1 MPDKSRE
8 SSGQAL
14 SEQGECF
21 EQAKGKTM
29 RRFRSDPGEDG
40 DGTTGR
46 RAWLV
51 DAGRW
56 TAVAF
61 TVGGA
66 AFLSLGRRGGA
77 TDCPR
82 PVCSRC
88 GARASCRLPAAQT
101 YREEAARSENGDSAE
116 KPLTAYRAT

>member
-1 MPDKSRE
+1 
-8 SSGQAL
+8 
-14 SEQGECF
+14 
-21 EQAKGKTM
+21 M

-40 DGTTGR
+40 GGTTGR

-56 TAVAF
+56 AAAAF

-66 AFLSLGRRGGA
+66 AFLSWGRRGG
-77 TDCPR
+77 TSDCPR

-88 GARASCRLPAAQT
+88 NARASCRLPAAQN
-101 YREEAARSENGDSAE
+101 YREEAARSKNGDSAE
-116 KPLTAYRAT
+116 KPAAAFRAT